1 MEDQLKIKMLRDM
14 IRIRVFE
21 SALYDL
27 ARTGAVPG
35 FLHLCLGQEAV
46 AVGCCSAM
54 TTSPVPTVATATVSP
69 RAWTPRP

>member
-46 AVGCCSAM
+46 AVGCCSALQPLLCWPAAGWFCAEM
-54 TTSPVPTVATATVSP
+54 SVGVYF
-69 RAWTPRP
+69 